1 VTIEGYEP
9 AKDETPY
16 LVYNNVAP
24 GYFATMGI
32 PVTAGREFTWAEDA
46 KTQPVVIISEATARR
61 YFAGRDPLGRTIHFG
76 STPFKVVGV
85 AGDVP
90 QRFLNERVRPMAYLP
105 ILQVFRT
112 DAFLHLRASGD
123 AAALAPAVRSVVRE
137 LDPTLPV
144 FEVVT
149 MQQNLRGSMV
159 PQQIGGTML
168 GLFGGLALL
177 LAGVGLYG
185 VIAYVFSQ
193 RTHEL
198 GIRVALGADRR
209 AIIRLVLSHGAWL
222 AGTGLGIGLV
232 ISAVVMPLLKSQL
245 LGVEGRDPLTFV
257 TTALV
262 LAAVALAA
270 SYIPARRAAK
280 VDPIVALR
288 YE

>member
-1 VTIEGYEP
+1 
-9 AKDETPY
+9 
-16 LVYNNVAP
+16 
-24 GYFATMGI
+24 
-32 PVTAGREFTWAEDA
+32 
-46 KTQPVVIISEATARR
+46 
-61 YFAGRDPLGRTIHFG
+61 
-76 STPFKVVGV
+76 
-85 AGDVP
+85 
-90 QRFLNERVRPMAYLP
+90 
-105 ILQVFRT
+105 
-112 DAFLHLRASGD
+112 
-123 AAALAPAVRSVVRE
+123 
-137 LDPTLPV
+137 
-144 FEVVT
+144 
-149 MQQNLRGSMV
+149 
-159 PQQIGGTML
+159 
-168 GLFGGLALL
+168 LL

-270 SYIPARRAAK
+270 SYIPARRAAR